1 MGCSKSKFDQTKQ
14 ISFIDDTKTINK
26 TTYVDDI
33 LNNHKMKNE
42 NLFNESTLMHI
53 ESTYLYSLS
62 TARSSSRSLSRS
74 ISRPLSNNSYKI
86 NTKS

>member
-1 MGCSKSKFDQTKQ
+1 MGCSKSKFDQKKQ
-14 ISFIDDTKTINK
+14 IPFIDDTTTINK
-26 TTYVDDI
+26 TTYVDDT
-33 LNNHKMKNE
+33 LNNYKMRNG
-42 NLFNESTLMHI
+42 NFFNESTLMHI

-86 NTKS
+86 